1 MSTYE
6 SSYCSQ
12 EDIQFVLPEMAKYNQ
27 RTIINP
33 NWVASGTSNLYF
45 NYSTGP
51 LTVLFKDGQDLSTEH
66 GSQPGSDNQWRYV
79 EADGKLEYYLASS
92 SASTLNGSVWEGGI
106 DADTLLTSII
116 ARSSDFVRSMSGGI
130 SIYPRK
136 GVGVASA
143 TGNDWPELIV
153 MSTAHMA
160 ASFITA
166 PYDQEL
172 SQSLSDKVS
181 NSEDTGWLDKLRRGE
196 ITINQQESPQK
207 NKGIIRRVSVDNSST
222 SDIVD
227 VKGKPTVEW
236 DLIKIVIDSGAG
248 GTLTR
253 GNNSAI
259 TFTTHVSN
267 SDGLQVEKV
276 ADAETVT
283 GSWDYV
289 GRGMY
294 VRWSPGQ
301 LTQGDHWE
309 MEVSGVVDS
318 STTPIK
324 MSTVERI

>member
-1 MSTYE
+1 MSTHE

-12 EDIQFVLPEMAKYNQ
+12 ADIQFVLPEMAKYNQ
-27 RTIINP
+27 RTILSP

-51 LTVLFKDGQDLSTEH
+51 MTVLFKDGQDLSTEH

-92 SASTLNGSVWEGGI
+92 SASTLNGAIFEGGI
-106 DADTLLTSII
+106 DADTHLTSVI

-130 SIYPRK
+130 AIYPRK

-172 SQSLSDKVS
+172 SESLSGKVS
-181 NSEDTGWLDKLRRGE
+181 NAEGTGWLDLLRRGE
-196 ITINQQESPQK
+196 VTINQQESLQK
-207 NKGIIRRVSVDNSST
+207 NHGIVRRVSLNGSTT

-227 VKGKPTVEW
+227 VKGRPTVEW
-236 DLIKIVIDSGAG
+236 DIIQIKIASGA
-248 GTLTR
+248 TLARST
-253 GNNSAI
+253 NSSV
-259 TFTTHVSN
+259 TYSTKGSN
-267 SDGLQVEKV
+267 ADGLQVESLYTS
-276 ADAETVT
+276 ETVT
-283 GSWDYV
+283 GGWDAV
-289 GRGMY
+289 GHGMY
-294 VRWSPGQ
+294 VRWSPGV
-301 LTQGDHWE
+301 LTTNDQWE
-309 MEVSGVVDS
+309 LEISGELDS
-318 STTPIK
+318 TATPIK
-324 MSTVERI
+324 MAQVNRI

>member
-12 EDIQFVLPEMAKYNQ
+12 ADIQFVLPEMAKYNQ
-27 RTIINP
+27 RTILSP
-33 NWVASGTSNLYF
+33 NWVASGTSNLYY

-51 LTVLFKDGQDLSTEH
+51 MTVLYKDGKDLGTEQ
-66 GSQPGSDNQWRYV
+66 GSQPSSDDQWRYV
-79 EADGKLEYYLASS
+79 EADGRLEYYLSS
-92 SASTLNGSVWEGGI
+92 SAASTLNGSVFEGGI
-106 DADTLLTSII
+106 DADTHLTSVI
-116 ARSSDFVRSMSGGI
+116 ARSSDFVRSMSGI
-130 SIYPRK
+130 PIYPRK
-136 GVGVASA
+136 GVGVSSA

-166 PYDQEL
+166 PYDLEL
-172 SQSLSDKVS
+172 SDQLAGKVS
-181 NSEDTGWLDKLRRGE
+181 NAEGTGWLDMLRRGD
-196 ITINQQESPQK
+196 ISINQQESLQK
-207 NKGIIRRVSVDNSST
+207 NHGIVRRVSLNGSTT

-227 VKGKPTVEW
+227 VKGKPTVEF
-236 DLIKIVIDSGAG
+236 DLIKISIDSGAG

-253 GNNSAI
+253 GSNSSI
-259 TFTTHVSN
+259 TYSTKVSN
-267 SDGLQVEKV
+267 SDGLQVETV

-294 VRWSPGQ
+294 VRWSPGV
-301 LTQGDHWE
+301 LTTNDTWE

-324 MSTVERI
+324 MSSVERI

>member
-12 EDIQFVLPEMAKYNQ
+12 ADIQFVLPEMAKYNQ
-27 RTIINP
+27 RTILSP
-33 NWVASGTSNLYF
+33 NWVASGTSNLYY

-51 LTVLFKDGQDLSTEH
+51 MTVLYKDGKDLGTEQ
-66 GSQPGSDNQWRYV
+66 GSQPSSDDQWRYV
-79 EADGKLEYYLASS
+79 EADGRLEYYLSS
-92 SASTLNGSVWEGGI
+92 SAASTLNGSVFEGGI
-106 DADTLLTSII
+106 DADTHLTSVI
-116 ARSSDFVRSMSGGI
+116 ARSSDFVRSMSGI
-130 SIYPRK
+130 PIYPRK
-136 GVGVASA
+136 GVGVSSA

-166 PYDQEL
+166 PYDLEL
-172 SQSLSDKVS
+172 SDQLAGKVS
-181 NSEDTGWLDKLRRGE
+181 NAEGTGWLDMLRRGD
-196 ITINQQESPQK
+196 ISINQQESLQK
-207 NKGIIRRVSVDNSST
+207 NHGIVRRVSLNGSTT

-227 VKGKPTVEW
+227 VKGKPTVEF
-236 DLIKIVIDSGAG
+236 DLIKISIDSGAG

-253 GNNSAI
+253 GSNSSI
-259 TFTTHVSN
+259 TYSTKVSN
-267 SDGLQVEKV
+267 SDGLQVETV

-283 GSWDYV
+283 GGWDYI

-294 VRWSPGQ
+294 VRWSPGV
-301 LTQGDHWE
+301 LTQNDTWE

-324 MSTVERI
+324 MSSVERI

>member
-12 EDIQFVLPEMAKYNQ
+12 ADIQFVLPEMAKYNQ
-27 RTIINP
+27 RTILSP
-33 NWVASGTSNLYF
+33 NWVVSGTSNLYY

-51 LTVLFKDGQDLSTEH
+51 MTVLYKDGKDLGTEH
-66 GSQPGSDNQWRYV
+66 GSQPSSDDQWRYV
-79 EADGKLEYYLASS
+79 EADGRLEYYLASS

-106 DADTLLTSII
+106 DADTHLTSVI
-116 ARSSDFVRSMSGGI
+116 ARSSDFVRSMSGI
-130 SIYPRK
+130 PIYPRK
-136 GVGVASA
+136 GVGVSSA

-166 PYDQEL
+166 PYDTEL
-172 SQSLSDKVS
+172 SDQLAGKVS
-181 NSEDTGWLDKLRRGE
+181 NAEGTGWLDMLRKGE
-196 ITINQQESPQK
+196 ISINQQESLQK
-207 NKGIIRRVSVDNSST
+207 NHGIVRRVSLNGSTT

-236 DLIKIVIDSGAG
+236 DIIQIKISSGA
-248 GTLTR
+248 TLAR
-253 GNNSAI
+253 GSDSTA
-259 TFTTHVSN
+259 TFTTKVSN
-267 SDGLQVEKV
+267 ADGLQVETV

-294 VRWSPGQ
+294 VRWSPGV
-301 LTQGDHWE
+301 LTTNDTWE

-324 MSTVERI
+324 MSSVQRI

>member
-12 EDIQFVLPEMAKYNQ
+12 ADIQFVLPEMAKYNQ
-27 RTIINP
+27 RTILSP
-33 NWVASGTSNLYF
+33 NWVASGTSNLYY

-51 LTVLFKDGQDLSTEH
+51 MTVLFKDGQDLSTEH

-92 SASTLNGSVWEGGI
+92 SASALNGAIFEGGI
-106 DADTLLTSII
+106 DADTHLTSVI
-116 ARSSDFVRSMSGGI
+116 ARSSDFVRSMSGSI

-172 SQSLSDKVS
+172 SENLSGKVS
-181 NSEDTGWLDKLRRGE
+181 NAEGTGWLDLLRRGE
-196 ITINQQESPQK
+196 VTINQQESLQK
-207 NKGIIRRVSVDNSST
+207 NHGIVRRVSLDNSTT

-227 VKGKPTVEW
+227 VMGKPSVSW
-236 DLIKIVIDSGAG
+236 DLIKISIDSGAG

-253 GNNSAI
+253 G
-259 TFTTHVSN
+259 SN
-267 SDGLQVEKV
+267 SSITYSTKGSNDDGLQVE
-276 ADAETVT
+276 ALYSSETVT
-283 GSWDYV
+283 GGWNEV
-289 GRGMY
+289 GHGMY
-294 VRWSPGQ
+294 VRWSPGV
-301 LTQGDHWE
+301 LTASDTWE
-309 MEVSGVVDS
+309 MEISGELDS
-318 STTPIK
+318 TATPIK
-324 MSTVERI
+324 MAQVNRI